1 MTFQLW
7 LEPLAKFQLAAEG
20 KGEFKAPD
28 HVKDRIK
35 AHFTPLPAWYAPYEG
50 AALCQKAEAA
60 YPYHAITQRPAAM
73 YQSWGSQNA
82 WLRQIHTH
90 NPLYVPGPICDEVG
104 LSDGDWAW
112 VSSHHGRI
120 KVQVS
125 RMEAVNSRTLWTWNA
140 IGKRRGAWALS
151 ADAPEAKKGFLLN
164 HLIHELLPGSEDGL
178 RMSNSDPITGQ
189 AAWYDLRVNI
199 EKAVAGEG
207 VTEPITGTQEGPQKA
222 SDIAD
227 GALRYG
233 QEWSS

>member
-1 MTFQLW
+1 
-7 LEPLAKFQLAAEG
+7 
-20 KGEFKAPD
+20 
-28 HVKDRIK
+28 
-35 AHFTPLPAWYAPYEG
+35 
-50 AALCQKAEAA
+50 
-60 YPYHAITQRPAAM
+60 
-73 YQSWGSQNA
+73 
-82 WLRQIHTH
+82 
-90 NPLYVPGPICDEVG
+90 
-104 LSDGDWAW
+104 
-112 VSSHHGRI
+112 
-120 KVQVS
+120 
-125 RMEAVNSRTLWTWNA
+125 MEAVNSRTLWTWNA

-199 EKAVAGEG
+199 EKAEAGEG

-222 SDIAD
+222 SDTAN